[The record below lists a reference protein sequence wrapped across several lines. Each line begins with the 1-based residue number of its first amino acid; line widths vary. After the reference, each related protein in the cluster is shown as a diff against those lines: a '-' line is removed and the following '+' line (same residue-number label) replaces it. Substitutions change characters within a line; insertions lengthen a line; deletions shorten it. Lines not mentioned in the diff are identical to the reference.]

1 MDDEAE
7 VDETITAVSGEW
19 EFDDEVADSFDS
31 HVKKSIPFYDE
42 LQRMVSEISEYFVKR
57 GSVVYDLGS
66 STGETLARLAQVHQ
80 NKEDVQLIGYELND
94 DMIRQAEEKVHSD
107 KVRFINKDIK
117 DANFSPAPD
126 FVTSLMTFHFLTLN
140 DRRQVLERIYDSM
153 NEGGALLMVEKVH
166 AENSKF
172 EDMWLELY
180 WDFKKRMDLTSDQI
194 LQKAGSIRGVL
205 DPLTIEENH
214 DLLEQVG
221 FEKTETFFQ
230 WYNWV
235 GFLATK
241 NRCFRDSGPPDRG
254 GSKSSGRTNPSN
266 GTSPQSE
273 GDDRP

>member
-1 MDDEAE
+1 MSENDPK

-42 LQRMVSEISEYFVKR
+42 LQRMVCEISEYFVKK

-66 STGETLARLAQVHQ
+66 STGETIARLAQVHK
-80 NKEDVQLIGYELND
+80 NKDGVQLIGYELND
-94 DMIRQAEEKVHSD
+94 DMIQQANEKVHSE

-140 DRRQVLERIYDSM
+140 NRRTVLNRIYESM
-153 NEGGALLMVEKVH
+153 NEGGALLMVEKIH
-166 AENSKF
+166 ADNSKF

-205 DPLTIEENH
+205 DPLTIEENL
-214 DLLEQVG
+214 DLLHQAG
-221 FEKTETFFQ
+221 FEKAETFFQ

-241 NRCFRDSGPPDRG
+241 NQCLNESVTGNANESRRANGNGRNPENPDS
-254 GSKSSGRTNPSN
+254 T
-266 GTSPQSE
+266 E
-273 GDDRP
+273 

>member
-1 MDDEAE
+1 MSEDEPK

-42 LQRMVSEISEYFVKR
+42 LQRMVGEISEYFVKK

-66 STGETLARLAQVHQ
+66 STGKTLARLGQIHK
-80 NKEDVQLIGYELND
+80 NKEGVQLIGYELNEEMIDKAD
-94 DMIRQAEEKVHSD
+94 DKIHSD

-117 DANFSPAPD
+117 DANFSPEPD

-140 DRRQVLERIYDSM
+140 NRRRVLNRIYDSM

-180 WDFKKRMDLTSDQI
+180 WDFKTRMDLTPGQI

-205 DPLTIEENH
+205 DPLTIQENI
-214 DLLEQVG
+214 DLLHQAG
-221 FEKTETFFQ
+221 FEKAETFFQ

-241 NRCFRDSGPPDRG
+241 NQCHSNPDSSHTTRSE
-254 GSKSSGRTNPSN
+254 SKSGSSN
-266 GTSPQSE
+266 GE
-273 GDDRP
+273 GSGESRTEKP